1 MEFTKDNSQVK
12 CEADHI
18 IHIGGRLGSLQ
29 GCIWTLLMTAVQN
42 KTLAF
47 AETPQPQSCKNAS
60 IHRKQLVASAKRCLH
75 VSVRMYQSFR

>member
-18 IHIGGRLGSLQ
+18 IHTGGRLGSLK
-29 GCIWTLLMTAVQN
+29 GCIWTLLMMAVQK

-47 AETPQPQSCKNAS
+47 AETPQSQSCKMPAS
-60 IHRKQLVASAKRCLH
+60 IGSN
-75 VSVRMYQSFR
+75 

>member
-18 IHIGGRLGSLQ
+18 IHIGGRLK
-29 GCIWTLLMTAVQN
+29 GCIWTLIMTAVQN

-47 AETPQPQSCKNAS
+47 AETPQLQSCIMPAS
-60 IHRKQLVASAKRCLH
+60 IGSN
-75 VSVRMYQSFR
+75 